1 MVMATQMTTR
11 ELEMYGCM
19 TMQPEHQPTNDGYC
33 SEMAGCK
40 GDTYADKKVDL
51 LHQLGFRQVTA
62 DIFANCKSETE
73 IDKKAH
79 SIIFA

>member
-1 MVMATQMTTR
+1 MAAQVTTR
-11 ELEMYGCM
+11 ELETYGCM
-19 TMQPEHQPTNDGYC
+19 CMTPQPTNSNDGYC
-33 SEMAGCK
+33 NEMAGCK
-40 GDTYADKKVDL
+40 GETYADKKVDL